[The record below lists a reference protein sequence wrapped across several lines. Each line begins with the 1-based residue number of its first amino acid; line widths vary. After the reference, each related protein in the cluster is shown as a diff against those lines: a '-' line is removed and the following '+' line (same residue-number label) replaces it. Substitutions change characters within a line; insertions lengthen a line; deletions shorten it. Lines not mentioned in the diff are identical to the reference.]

1 MRSVWCGVVWWGGVG
16 EWEVQKGKGEGEG
29 EIPVHNIQIFFY
41 SQLLPNVVGTYKQI
55 VFLHL

>member
-1 MRSVWCGVVWWGGVG
+1 MRSVWRGVVGWGRV

-41 SQLLPNVVGTYKQI
+41 SQLLPNVVATYKQI